1 MCCYKHLEENII
13 INLVKINKKNKME
26 ELTEQQIKK
35 HISAAYDSVDLIN
48 KLNLLE
54 TKTEEDLEKLKTNK
68 KHIKIMLNKKW
79 FIEALTTEQKTELKN
94 IFKQNR

>member
-1 MCCYKHLEENII
+1 
-13 INLVKINKKNKME
+13 ME

-35 HISAAYDSVDLIN
+35 HISATYDSVDLIN